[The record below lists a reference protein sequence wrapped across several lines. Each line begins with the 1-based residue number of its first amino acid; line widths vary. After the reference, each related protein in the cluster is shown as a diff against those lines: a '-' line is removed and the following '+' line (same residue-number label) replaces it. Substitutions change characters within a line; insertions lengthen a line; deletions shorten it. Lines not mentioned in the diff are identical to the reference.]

1 MIGPVQLLV
10 VGFDPEAE
18 MRGEIL
24 AELERLSEAGIVR
37 VLDVLIVSKGDDGL
51 IAVIDASEDGIAATL
66 TGLVD
71 EDGDGVPDSVAGIDD
86 PNVLVV
92 ADEIPPGATVAIVL
106 LEHLWALG
114 LKGAMQNTGGM
125 LIAES
130 WIDPLELEAV
140 GLA

>member
-1 MIGPVQLLV
+1 M
-10 VGFDPEAE
+10 
-18 MRGEIL
+18 
-24 AELERLSEAGIVR
+24 
-37 VLDVLIVSKGDDGL
+37 
-51 IAVIDASEDGIAATL
+51 
-66 TGLVD
+66 
-71 EDGDGVPDSVAGIDD
+71 PDSIAGIDD

-114 LKGAMQNTGGM
+114 LKGAMQSTGGM

-140 GLA
+140 GLT

>member
-1 MIGPVQLLV
+1 MIGPVQLLI
-10 VGFDPEAE
+10 VGFGEEAE
-18 MRGEIL
+18 MKGEIL
-24 AELERLSEAGIVR
+24 AELERLSEADIVR
-37 VLDVLIVSKGDDGL
+37 VMDVLIVAKGEDGL
-51 IAVIDASEDGIAATL
+51 IAIVDANEDGIAATL

-106 LEHLWALG
+106 LEHRWALG
-114 LKGAMQNTGGM
+114 LKGALQNTGGM

-130 WIDPLELEAV
+130 WIDPLELEAI
-140 GLA
+140 GLS

>member
-1 MIGPVQLLV
+1 MIGPVQLLI
-10 VGFDPEAE
+10 VGFDADAE
-18 MRGEIL
+18 MKGEIL
-24 AELERLSEAGIVR
+24 AELDRLSEAGIVR
-37 VLDVLIVSKGDDGL
+37 VIDVLIVAKGEDGL
-51 IAVIDASEDGIAATL
+51 IAIIDAREDGIAATL

-71 EDGDGVPDSVAGIDD
+71 EDGDGVPDSLAGIDD

-130 WIDPLELEAV
+130 WIDPLELEAI
-140 GLA
+140 GFS